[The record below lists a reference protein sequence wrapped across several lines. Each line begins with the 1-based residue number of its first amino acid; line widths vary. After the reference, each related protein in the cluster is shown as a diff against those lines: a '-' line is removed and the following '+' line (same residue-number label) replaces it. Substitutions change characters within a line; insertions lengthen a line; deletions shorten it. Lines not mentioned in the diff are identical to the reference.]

1 MREDLIYDVGLH
13 NGDDTAFYLHRG
25 YDVIAVEAD
34 PSLIAAAR
42 ERFAKELDAGRLSLV
57 HAGIADRAGS
67 ATFFLC
73 EGKSEFNSFDRA
85 NATKQG
91 HACRE
96 IEITCRTFASI
107 LEEFGTPHYLK
118 IDIEKFDRH
127 CVADLN
133 RLDLPRFLSCELTDT
148 DQIEQMAGLGYDAF
162 KLVWQGH
169 HRAVEDETRTFTA
182 WAERRL
188 QQFARGAWLMSKL
201 RSARDRAGRALARL
215 LRKGGLLPPE
225 NSWGWKFRHGSSG
238 PFGEDAPGEWI
249 DRDEALFRWLA
260 LRRKHGENFWVDVH
274 ATRLSSSP
282 IQCGRQQA
290 LLRCA

>member
-25 YDVIAVEAD
+25 YDVVAVEAD

-42 ERFAKELDAGRLSLV
+42 ERFAKELAAGRLSLV
-57 HAGIADRAGS
+57 HTGIADRAGS

-73 EGKSEFNSFDRA
+73 EGKSEFNSFDPA

-96 IEITCRTFASI
+96 IEVTCRTFASI

-148 DQIEQMAGLGYDAF
+148 DQIEQMADLGYDAF

-169 HRAVEDETRTFTA
+169 HRAVEDETRTSTA

-201 RSARDRAGRALARL
+201 R
-215 LRKGGLLPPE
+215 
-225 NSWGWKFRHGSSG
+225 
-238 PFGEDAPGEWI
+238 
-249 DRDEALFRWLA
+249 
-260 LRRKHGENFWVDVH
+260 
-274 ATRLSSSP
+274 
-282 IQCGRQQA
+282 
-290 LLRCA
+290 